1 MQIVVVEC
9 EVCEKE
15 FETEDNSVYFDEKLC
30 PPCYREWPVVI
41 DGDTE
46 NNIQLLHIILAIE
59 H

>member
-30 PPCYREWPVVI
+30 SPCYSEWPVVI
-41 DGDTE
+41 DCDTE
-46 NNIQLLHIILAIE
+46 NKI
-59 H
+59 